1 MVNRQNMSIEADI
14 VGPNPNGSIY
24 TIEKTVYKP
33 NMTSETVHCLMDTFV
48 YDVQGAGTGKVEI
61 FKN

>member
-1 MVNRQNMSIEADI
+1 MSIEADI

-24 TIEKTVYKP
+24 TIEKTIYQP